1 MLRFDEFD
9 HCVIDV
15 YDLQMAENWYSKVI
29 GEIVGDCVVSER
41 TMMTTDELI
50 QSKQQASRRANLE
63 GHENALS
70 ASHGGVRFGEALL
83 PIFLHQEQ
91 VAEPPPNLLRGTPRL
106 GLPVTAE
113 QMAKAVEVLCRYQ
126 IPFEGPVEFAAPCPA
141 ERSLYFKDPSSNF
154 WELSVPRDIG
164 APAAPPSP
172 YSSYSSDHGRAP
184 GVRIT
189 D

>member
-15 YDLQMAENWYSKVI
+15 YDLEMAEHWYSKVI

-41 TMMTTDELI
+41 TMMTTDEII
-50 QSKQQASRRANLE
+50 QSKQSAARRRKIE
-63 GHENALS
+63 GHEDSLS
-70 ASHGGVRFGEALL
+70 ASHGGVKFGEALL
-83 PIFLHQEQ
+83 PLFLHQEQ
-91 VAEPPPNLLRGTPRL
+91 VPEPPPDQLRGTPRL

-113 QMAKAVEVLCRYQ
+113 QMDRAIQVLGRYKV
-126 IPFEGPVEFAAPCPA
+126 PFEGPVHFPAPCPA

-172 YSSYSSDHGRAP
+172 YSAYSSDPGRGT
-184 GVRIT
+184 GVRLT